1 VTEATENYETYSG
14 HIKEGK
20 EDKAF

>member
-14 HIKEGK
+14 HIK
-20 EDKAF
+20 DKAF